1 MTMRWIKVGLVA
13 AGLAVA
19 AAAVSP
25 QAGVQGCLHGPD
37 ATPEQKARR
46 TQLVGLAR
54 AINNQQSAA
63 MRTSKAYSADGLTLT
78 VPEGID
84 VKVTADAKGY
94 SFSIIDT
101 TDRCRSGVFSNQ
113 EGIIYTGQALQ

>member
-1 MTMRWIKVGLVA
+1 MMRWIKVGLVA

-25 QAGVQGCLHGPD
+25 QAAPQGCLNGPD

-46 TQLVGLAR
+46 SQLIGVAR

-63 MRTSKAYSADGLTLT
+63 MRKSKAYSAADTLTLT
-78 VPEGID
+78 VPEGVD
-84 VKVTADAKGY
+84 VKVTADPKGY
-94 SFSIIDT
+94 SFSVVDT
-101 TDRCRSGVFSNQ
+101 ADKCRSGVFSNQ